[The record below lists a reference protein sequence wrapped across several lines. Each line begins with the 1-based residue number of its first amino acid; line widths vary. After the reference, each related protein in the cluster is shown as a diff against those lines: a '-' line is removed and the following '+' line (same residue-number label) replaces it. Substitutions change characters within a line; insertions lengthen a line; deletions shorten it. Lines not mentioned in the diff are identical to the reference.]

1 MGANPTR
8 QSLQPEAIGAVTEVT
23 KWLKPSDTLTRSRE
37 VRVMSYGWILMVTI
51 GIYFLPTI
59 VAARHPNTTAIL
71 AFLGWTFIG
80 WVIALVWVCTAVVP
94 PN

>member
-1 MGANPTR
+1 
-8 QSLQPEAIGAVTEVT
+8 
-23 KWLKPSDTLTRSRE
+23 
-37 VRVMSYGWILMVTI
+37 MSYGWILMVTI